1 MQTVAGIER
10 KELIE
15 MADML
20 AKEKGID
27 KEIVLEAMEAAVE
40 KTAKNK
46 YGAEHDIRATLDR
59 KTGAITIKRHRLV
72 VEEIKAPVE
81 LDEDMMEAEA
91 PANDSVDAEAGGE
104 DEAVLTV
111 AAQITLEDAKEIDEN
126 HKIGDYVVDELPP
139 VDFGRVSAQ
148 GARQIIINRVRDA
161 ERQRQYEEFKERKGE
176 IVNGTVKRIE
186 YGSVIVDLGR
196 TEALLHRD
204 ETIPREHL
212 GQGDRIRALI
222 LDVRREQR
230 GPQIFLSRSHP
241 EFMVKLFHQ
250 EVPEIYDGVIQVK
263 SAARDPGSRAKI
275 AVSTNDSGIDPIGA
289 CVGMRGSRVQAIV
302 NELQGE
308 KIDIVPWSENLATF
322 VVNGLAPAEV
332 LKVVVDEENN
342 RLEVVVPDD
351 QLSLA
356 IGRRG
361 QNVRLASKL
370 AHCEIDI
377 TTEADESERRSKD
390 IETRSKLFIE
400 ALDVDDVLARLLV
413 AEGFMNVEDIAY
425 VAPGEIESIE
435 GLDEDIA
442 NELRTRAKEYLDN
455 VSKELEAKRAEL
467 GVADDVAALANMT
480 PEILGKIGAAGV
492 KTLDDLG
499 DLATDEL
506 IEIIGESA
514 LTEEKASDMIM
525 AARAHWF
532 ADEDGG
538 EEK

>member
-27 KEIVLEAMEAAVE
+27 KEIVLGAMEDAIE
-40 KTAKNK
+40 KTAKTK
-46 YGAEHDIRATLDR
+46 YGLDNDIRATLDR
-59 KTGAITIKRHRLV
+59 KTGAITIHRYRLV
-72 VEEIKAPVE
+72 VDEIKAPVE
-81 LDEDMMEAEA
+81 LEEDEMDKAQAA
-91 PANDSVDAEAGGE
+91 PSDENLEEEDAEP
-104 DEAVLTV
+104 VLTV
-111 AAQITLEDAKEIDEN
+111 AAQITLEDAKEIDDA
-126 HKIGDYVVDELPP
+126 HKIGDYVIDELPP

-161 ERQRQYEEFKERKGE
+161 ERQRQFEEYKDRTGE

-186 YGSVIVDLGR
+186 YGNVIVDLGR
-196 TEALLHRD
+196 AEALLHRD
-204 ETIPREHL
+204 EAIPREHL

-230 GPQIFLSRSHP
+230 GPQLFLSRSHP
-241 EFMVKLFHQ
+241 DFMVKLFHQ

-275 AVSTNDSGIDPIGA
+275 AVSTNDGSIDPIGA

-302 NELQGE
+302 AELQGE

-322 VVNGLAPAEV
+322 VVNALAPAEV

-361 QNVRLASKL
+361 QNVRLASKI
-370 AHCEIDI
+370 ARCEIDI
-377 TTEADESERRSKD
+377 TTEADESERRAKD
-390 IETRSKLFIE
+390 IETRSKLFVE
-400 ALDVDDVLARLLV
+400 ALDVDEVLARLLV
-413 AEGFMNVEDIAY
+413 AEGFMNVEDVAY
-425 VAPGEIESIE
+425 VAAGEIEAIE
-435 GLDEDIA
+435 GLDDEIA
-442 NELRTRAKEYLDN
+442 NELQTRAKEYLDN
-455 VSKELEAKRAEL
+455 LSKEMETQRKKL
-467 GVADDVAALANMT
+467 GVSDEVAALDNMT
-480 PEILGKIGAAGV
+480 PAILGKIGEKGI

-506 IEIIGESA
+506 LEILDEDM
-514 LTEEKASDMIM
+514 LTEQKASDMIM

-532 ADEDGG
+532 A
-538 EEK
+538 EEGTEESK